1 MTGSARRPAT
11 TDASVTGC
19 EKVIVKPLSIAI
31 RLPRGRVASI
41 RPSVAVRVRKAAWT
55 GLAIGRPVR
64 ASAPGSTVTEWRVSG
79 RQAPAGRIVSV

>member
-11 TDASVTGC
+11 TDASVTGR
-19 EKVIVKPLSIAI
+19 ENVIVKPLSIAI
-31 RLPRGRVASI
+31 RLPRGSVASI
-41 RPSVAVRVRKAAWT
+41 PPSVAVRVRNAART
-55 GLAIGRPVR
+55 GLASGRPVR